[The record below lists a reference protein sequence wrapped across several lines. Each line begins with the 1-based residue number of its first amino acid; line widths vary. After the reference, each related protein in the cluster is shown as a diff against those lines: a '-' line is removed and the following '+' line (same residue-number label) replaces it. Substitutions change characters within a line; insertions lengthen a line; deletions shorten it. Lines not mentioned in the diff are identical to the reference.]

1 MIEVIFLVLVLFALI
16 AIFWFIT
23 YKEDKTT
30 LISFFEKEIVDDKQ
44 KLVIAERKFMQG
56 KIRKEVFEPL
66 SGDMEREM
74 LEKELEIFRIKREKN
89 VSIKDKLSQ
98 LVEKMAHPTNYKKLK
113 LEKLLKESEII
124 RQEMSYLE
132 SKLLKREIKQ
142 TVFEFLIRKKE
153 MEMID
158 KENEIIKII
167 KLE

>member
-1 MIEVIFLVLVLFALI
+1 MIEVIFLILVLFALI
-16 AIFWFIT
+16 SIFWFIT
-23 YKEDKTT
+23 YKKDRST
-30 LISFFEKEIVDDKQ
+30 LISFFEQEIIDDKQ
-44 KLVIAERKFMQG
+44 KLLIAERKFVQG

-66 SGDMEREM
+66 SGDMERQM
-74 LEKELEIFRIKREKN
+74 VEKELEIFRIKKEN
-89 VSIKDKLSQ
+89 TVSIKDKFLQ
-98 LVEKMAHPTNYKKLK
+98 LTEKMKHPTNYKKLK

-124 RQEMSYLE
+124 RQEMSFLE

-142 TVFEFLIRKKE
+142 SVFEFLIRKKE

>member
-1 MIEVIFLVLVLFALI
+1 MIEVIFLILVLFALI
-16 AIFWFIT
+16 SIFWFIT
-23 YKEDKTT
+23 YKKDRST
-30 LISFFEKEIVDDKQ
+30 LISFFEQEIIDDKQ
-44 KLVIAERKFMQG
+44 KLLIAERKFMQG

-66 SGDMEREM
+66 SGDMERQM
-74 LEKELEIFRIKREKN
+74 MEKELEIFRIKKEN
-89 VSIKDKLSQ
+89 TVSIKDKFLQ
-98 LVEKMAHPTNYKKLK
+98 LTEKMKHPTNYKKLK

-124 RQEMSYLE
+124 RQEMSFLE

-142 TVFEFLIRKKE
+142 SVFEFLIRKKE